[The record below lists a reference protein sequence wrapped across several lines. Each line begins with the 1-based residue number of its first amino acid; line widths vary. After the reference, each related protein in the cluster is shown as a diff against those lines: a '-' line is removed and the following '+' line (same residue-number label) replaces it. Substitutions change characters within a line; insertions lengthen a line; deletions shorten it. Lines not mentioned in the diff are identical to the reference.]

1 MRVVLVDNFDSF
13 TFNLVDLFARAAG
26 QLQLGLDLQ
35 VRRPD
40 TTSAA
45 AIERDGFDAAI
56 LSPGP
61 GAPEEAQLC
70 LDLLRIWRG
79 RKPVFGVCLGH
90 QAIAVALGA
99 RVVRSDKPIHG
110 KVFAVHHRGQGCLAG
125 LPQPLPAMR
134 YHSLSVARADLPSG
148 VEVTAAL
155 ADGTVMALRGDGFE
169 GVQFHPESIGTPDG
183 LQLALNV
190 LRGWRERPR
199 AR

>member
-1 MRVVLVDNFDSF
+1 MLIDNYDSF
-13 TFNLVDLFARAAG
+13 TFNLVDLFARAAR
-26 QLQLGLDLQ
+26 QLPLDLDLQ

-40 TTSAA
+40 ATSLA
-45 AIERDGFDAAI
+45 AIEGDDFDAAI

-61 GAPEEAQLC
+61 GAPEEAHLC
-70 LDLLRIWRG
+70 LDLLRAWRG

-99 RVVRSDKPIHG
+99 QVVRAAKPIHG
-110 KVFAVHHRGQGCLAG
+110 KVFPVHHQGQGCLAG

-134 YHSLSVARADLPSG
+134 YHSLCVARHDLPPT
-148 VEVTAAL
+148 VQVTGEL
-155 ADGTVMALRGDGFE
+155 ADGSVMALCGGGFE

-190 LRGWRERPR
+190 LRGWVERPR